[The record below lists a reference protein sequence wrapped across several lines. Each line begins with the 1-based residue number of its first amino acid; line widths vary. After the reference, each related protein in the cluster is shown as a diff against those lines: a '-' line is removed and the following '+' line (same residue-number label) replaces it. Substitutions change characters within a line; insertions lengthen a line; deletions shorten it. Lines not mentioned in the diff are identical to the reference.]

1 LICIELESTLLAT
14 PLMKGSSHFFEIQEF
29 FQRYNFELVYF
40 KPIPLL
46 SPEANKDLQGSSIL
60 NECDAVFL
68 LRSDEIRKRDI
79 DFQLSM
85 VGFYI
90 SYELYGEA
98 LLLLKNIL
106 QTSDSASSKFPII
119 TKLIKLLS

>member
-1 LICIELESTLLAT
+1 
-14 PLMKGSSHFFEIQEF
+14 
-29 FQRYNFELVYF
+29 
-40 KPIPLL
+40 
-46 SPEANKDLQGSSIL
+46 
-60 NECDAVFL
+60 